1 MIQVDEQE
9 VDKITAVLHAIL
21 RGKKAAPIVL
31 PRDYPDNEIRQVID
45 YVNKLVA
52 EYNDVTDYVYHLGRG
67 EIDIAAPKG
76 KMIVGQSLKALQ
88 ASLRN
93 LTWTTKQI
101 ASGDFNQRVD
111 FMGEFSEAFN
121 SMAQR
126 LQDSTQK
133 HEELT
138 QHLQSQI
145 SEANRARK
153 AMLNILEDLEEAK
166 QKADAAARAKAD
178 FLANMSH
185 EIRTPMNA
193 IIGMSHLAL
202 QTELDSRQRN
212 YVEKVHRSA
221 GNLLGIINDILD
233 FSKIEAGKLSMESI
247 DFRLEDV
254 MDNLANLLGMKAED
268 KGLELL
274 FSAAPEVPTALVGDP
289 LRLGQVLVNL
299 GNNAVKFTDK
309 GEIVVGVE
317 PVASTND
324 TVELHFWVRDSGI
337 GMTQEQCGKLFQAFS
352 QADASTT
359 RKYGGTGLGLTISKR
374 LVELMEGRIWVES
387 EAGKG
392 SCFHFHGRFGLQKK
406 PAPRR
411 SFRADELRGVR
422 VLVVDDN
429 AAAREILSTMAISF
443 GLEVDVA
450 ETGRQALDMI
460 ASAEKKALPYDLALM
475 DWRMPQM
482 DGIECVR
489 HLQEDHLTH
498 VPAVIMVTA
507 YGREEALASAEQR
520 GVLLRSVLA
529 KPVTPST
536 LIEAIGEALGMGA
549 ATELRAAEKIDHSED
564 AMRQLA
570 GTRVLLVEDNEMN
583 QELAQELLQNAGM
596 TVVIANDGQEALD
609 ILSRDTAF
617 QGILMDCQMPVLDGY
632 AATREIRKIP
642 TLKAMPI
649 VAMTANAMAGDREKV
664 IEAGMNDHIAKPLD
678 VKEMFATL
686 ARWIVPGRVTTGMP
700 SAGPATSATEAL
712 PDLAGID
719 KTAGLATTM
728 GNAKL
733 YKRLLVKFRDS
744 QGNFTELFAAA
755 RKDTDPTATTRCA
768 HTLKGTAGNIGAK
781 GVQAIAAKLEAACKD
796 GMSPEIIESLLD
808 QTVAELAPVVAGLKA
823 VEAGEAESAAST
835 AAPDMAKIKP
845 LLDRLAAQLDD
856 ADADASETAE
866 QLQTLTRGTQLAG
879 ALKKVIGAI
888 AEYDFDEALLH
899 LRAIEVEGS

>member
-9 VDKITAVLHAIL
+9 VDKITAVLHAVL
-21 RGKKAAPIVL
+21 RGKKAEPIVL
-31 PRDYPDNEIRQVID
+31 PRDYPDNEMRQVID
-45 YVNKLVA
+45 YVNKFVT
-52 EYNDVTDYVYHLGRG
+52 EYNDVTDYVYHLARG
-67 EIDIAAPKG
+67 EIEVDAPKG

-93 LTWTTKQI
+93 LTWTTQQI
-101 ASGDFNQRVD
+101 ASGDFSQRIS
-111 FMGEFSEAFN
+111 FMGAFSEAFN

-138 QHLQSQI
+138 QHLQSQV

-153 AMLNILEDLEEAK
+153 AMLNVLEDLEEAK

-202 QTELDSRQRN
+202 QTELDPRQRN
-212 YVEKVHRSA
+212 YIEKVHRSA

-233 FSKIEAGKLSMESI
+233 FSKIEAGKLSMETI

-254 MDNLANLLGMKAED
+254 MENLANVLGMKAED

-274 FSAAPEVPTALVGDP
+274 FAAAPEVPTALVGDP
-289 LRLGQVLVNL
+289 LRVGQILVNL

-317 PVASTND
+317 RVASSGD
-324 TVELHFWVRDSGI
+324 AVELHFWVKDSGI

-374 LVELMEGRIWVES
+374 LVELMDGRIWVES

-392 SCFHFHGRFGLQKK
+392 STFHFHARFGLQKH
-406 PAPRR
+406 PALRR
-411 SFRADELRGVR
+411 SFRAEELRGVR

-429 AAAREILSTMAISF
+429 AVAREILSSMAKSC
-443 GLEVDVA
+443 GLEADVA
-450 ETGRQALDMI
+450 EDGREALAMI
-460 ASAEKKALPYDLALM
+460 ASAEKKALPYDLALV
-475 DWRMPQM
+475 DWKMPQM

-489 HLQEDHLTH
+489 HLQEDQMPH
-498 VPAVIMVTA
+498 VPVVIMVTA
-507 YGREEALASAEQR
+507 YGREEALVSAEER
-520 GVLLRSVLA
+520 GALLGFVLT

-536 LIEAIGEALGMGA
+536 LLDAIGETLGRGM
-549 ATELRAAEKIDHSED
+549 AAEETRAFEKVDRSED
-564 AMRQLA
+564 AMQQLA

-583 QELAQELLQNAGM
+583 QELAQELLQNAGVK
-596 TVVIANDGQEALD
+596 VVLANNGREALD

-617 QGILMDCQMPVLDGY
+617 QGVLMDCQMPVMDGY
-632 AATREIRKIP
+632 AATREIRKNP
-642 TLKAMPI
+642 VFNDLPI
-649 VAMTANAMAGDREKV
+649 IAMTANAMAGDREKV

-678 VKEMFATL
+678 VNQMFATI
-686 ARWIVPGRVTTGMP
+686 AQWIAPRATGSSAP
-700 SAGPATSATEAL
+700 SAKSSPSEGGGL
-712 PDLAGID
+712 PELAGID
-719 KTAGLATTM
+719 KAAGLATTM

-733 YKRLLVKFRDS
+733 YARLLVKFRDTQS
-744 QGNFTELFAAA
+744 GFAELFAAA
-755 RKDTDPTATTRCA
+755 LEDADRSAATRCA

-796 GMSPEIIESLLD
+796 GASPEIVQSLLD
-808 QTVAELAPVVAGLKA
+808 RTLAELSPVIAGLEA
-823 VEAGEAESAAST
+823 VKVGEAAPAAIL
-835 AAPDMAKIKP
+835 DMAKVKP

-856 ADADASETAE
+856 ADADASDTAE
-866 QLQTLTRGTQLAG
+866 RLQALTTGTRLDG
-879 ALKKVIGAI
+879 ALKKVVGAI
-888 AEYDFDEALLH
+888 VEYDFDAALAH
-899 LRAIEVEGS
+899 LKAIEHKGT